1 MRRVTLRNALVA
13 ITLIAVI
20 FVFWPRLLP
29 RWIFAVGVTDAS
41 RTRLTG
47 GVAVTVTVAARL
59 TDTIWVVR
67 SRDIGPARSVISGGS
82 IMPNSS
88 TFCMVWC
95 CCYCSAGLY

>member
-1 MRRVTLRNALVA
+1 MRRVTLRNARVFIAL
-13 ITLIAVI
+13 ITFIGI
-20 FVFWPRLLP
+20 IWPRLLP
-29 RWIFAVGVTDAS
+29 RWIFAVGVTDTPC
-41 RTRLTG
+41 TRLTG

-59 TDTIWVVR
+59 TDTIRVVR

-95 CCYCSAGLY
+95 CCSSSQCV